1 MMAEPAR
8 TPPAT
13 GGVVALAPVRIARA
27 LKQRERYRY
36 VQPRVERL
44 DDGADTGWKVVSPNC
59 SRQVDAGGGEI
70 DIAWF
75 VQGADR
81 SWRLHARDHGN
92 GHWRLVASGLTMD
105 EAITRVCL
113 DPLREYWQ

>member
-1 MMAEPAR
+1 MMAQPAR

-13 GGVVALAPVRIARA
+13 GGVVALAPVRIARV

-59 SRQVDAGGGEI
+59 SRTVDAAGGEI
-70 DIAWF
+70 EIAWL
-75 VQGADR
+75 VPER
-81 SWRLHARDHGN
+81 SGRWRLHARDHVHGTWVLKTA
-92 GHWRLVASGLTMD
+92 GLDLPAALERLC
-105 EAITRVCL
+105 E
-113 DPLREYWQ
+113 DPLREYWP